1 MELKKKIDLSSVIV
15 IVLTFILFAG
25 AIILKGI
32 SHYLLLE
39 AGIFLVSIKLIF
51 MAYKNKLMENEI
63 KEKLENIE
71 ILIKNKIK

>member
-32 SHYLLLE
+32 SHDLLLE

>member
-1 MELKKKIDLSSVIV
+1 MELKKKLDLSSFIV

-25 AIILKGI
+25 AIISKGI
-32 SHYLLLE
+32 SHDLLLE

-51 MAYKNKLMENEI
+51 MAYKNKIMEKEI

-71 ILIKNKIK
+71 ILIKNNLK